1 MFILPIIILFFMLTG
16 NFEPGRAE
24 LALAGIFWVALLLNA
39 FAFSLLGFLNHKTFS
54 NETERKTNEGF
65 PVESLEGFSSVSGYV
80 SSTRTSTTLIT
91 IVVFLS
97 LALYLVAISVI
108 PTLEQLLVL
117 FPGLAD
123 SLPPNLVDNLK
134 ALLRPVILFSAL
146 GLVLI
151 ALGILLILEIPEKPA
166 FEVGAFLRVF
176 QPRVTPITLDNLL
189 SDSILAFLD
198 PITKMRFDEWTDSIV
213 MALRQDFEPS
223 LPPRTRMERA
233 REKILLLFYL
243 RRRMPLQ
250 LPTKAFEDE
259 LTEIIQAEHLRS
271 LQEGQFSGINFS
283 VLEEIFDR
291 LRERIPEVF
300 ATIDRLIIELTDN
313 LANFI
318 GNDDIWV
325 SISAPEKVSGNRH
338 PFRILAFALN
348 RNTTEFSQKKRTV
361 TFHLQGAQNSF
372 MESIE
377 YAFSLDEAEPMG
389 MAEAQLPFISSEGND
404 IVGVLGRILQIG
416 DAVWF
421 TTSRSA
427 FRSHIFHL
435 SVSEKDRGAIFGETI
450 KIDLVR
456 DLGFYI
462 RAYGGRLSALTGVIL
477 PLFSFLFPF

>member
-1 MFILPIIILFFMLTG
+1 MLTG
-16 NFEPGRAE
+16 NFEPGRGE
-24 LALAGIFWVALLLNA
+24 LAIAGIFWVALVLNA
-39 FAFSLLGFLNHKTFS
+39 IAFSLLGFLNHRAFS
-54 NETERKTNEGF
+54 NETKRKTNEGF
-65 PVESLEGFSSVSGYV
+65 PIESLEGFSSVSGYV
-80 SSTRTSTTLIT
+80 SSTRASTTLIT

-123 SLPPNLVDNLK
+123 SLPADLVDNLK
-134 ALLRPVILFSAL
+134 TLLRPVILFSAL

-176 QPRVTPITLDNLL
+176 QPRVTPLSLDNLL
-189 SDSILAFLD
+189 SDSIQAFLD
-198 PITKMRFDEWTDSIV
+198 PITKMRFDEWTDSIA
-213 MALRQDFEPS
+213 MALRKDFEPL
-223 LPPRTRMERA
+223 LPPQTRMERA

-243 RRRMPLQ
+243 RKRMPLQ
-250 LPTKAFEDE
+250 LPTKVFEDE
-259 LTEIIQAEHLRS
+259 LTEIIRAEHLRS
-271 LQEGQFSGINFS
+271 LQEGEASGINFS
-283 VLEEIFDR
+283 VFNEIFDR
-291 LRERIPEVF
+291 LHKRIPEVF

-313 LANFI
+313 LANFME
-318 GNDDIWV
+318 NEDIWV
-325 SISAPEKVSGNRH
+325 SISAPVKVSGNRH

-348 RNTTEFSQKKRTV
+348 RNTMEFSQKKRPV

-372 MESIE
+372 MERIE
-377 YAFSLDEAEPMG
+377 YVFSLDEAERIDI
-389 MAEAQLPFISSEGND
+389 AETQLPFVSSKGND
-404 IVGVLGRILQIG
+404 IIGILSRILQIG

-435 SVSEKDRGAIFGETI
+435 SISEKGRGAIFGETI

-477 PLFSFLFPF
+477 PFFSFLFPF